1 MPSQPNR
8 AQSLC
13 LSLLAPPFSLSLSH
27 SFGYSD
33 TFCLYKAFRILSF
46 NPLGVIIVILVEQM
60 KNKLFLC
67 FRPVTIETETQS
79 NDRAFTRRTVANHI
93 IAKVSV
99 INKSPF
105 SSCES
110 PKYSEKVIHD
120 RKRDTKKKS
129 FSGVVKAV
137 LFEVSL
143 RKKARDRKA
152 LQLKVGSKSSD
163 SSESDGISKSP
174 NTNSHSFE
182 SSSSSCSSLDLS
194 PNKCC
199 DSQLINLSSL
209 NLKKQSINKE
219 SGVSSSKAGLLLI
232 LIILSFT
239 IFCGRLCAMLFTW
252 LWLYLMSRRRR
263 EIAGR

>member
-1 MPSQPNR
+1 M
-8 AQSLC
+8 
-13 LSLLAPPFSLSLSH
+13 
-27 SFGYSD
+27 
-33 TFCLYKAFRILSF
+33 SF

-67 FRPVTIETETQS
+67 FRPVAIETETQS
-79 NDRAFTRRTVANHI
+79 NDRAFTRRTVANQI

-110 PKYSEKVIHD
+110 SKYSEKVIHD

-152 LQLKVGSKSSD
+152 LQLKVGSKISD
-163 SSESDGISKSP
+163 SSESDLFSGISKSP

-182 SSSSSCSSLDLS
+182 SSSSSCPSLDLS

-239 IFCGRLCAMLFTW
+239 IFCGRLRAMLFTW

>member
-1 MPSQPNR
+1 
-8 AQSLC
+8 
-13 LSLLAPPFSLSLSH
+13 
-27 SFGYSD
+27 
-33 TFCLYKAFRILSF
+33 
-46 NPLGVIIVILVEQM
+46 M

-79 NDRAFTRRTVANHI
+79 NDRAFTRSTVANHI
-93 IAKVSV
+93 VAKVSV

-105 SSCES
+105 PSCES
-110 PKYSEKVIHD
+110 SKYSEKVIHD

-163 SSESDGISKSP
+163 SSESDLFSEISKSP

-194 PNKCC
+194 PNNKCC

-252 LWLYLMSRRRR
+252 LWLYLMSRRRQ